1 MKETDIPIG
10 WKKVKLKEVLK
21 EVNVRNKDEKVKRVL
36 SVTNSRGFIN
46 QEEYFEGTVHSTNI
60 SNYKVVRKKQ
70 FAYNPSRVN
79 VGSIDILENY
89 KDGALS
95 PMYIVFE
102 VDANKLLPEYFK
114 YYFQTNKFYEN
125 VKNNTQGS
133 VRNSLS
139 FKALSDFNYLLPP
152 IKEQEAIVK
161 ILKNIKFII
170 DSYNKKISYINL
182 QKKYIENLFF
192 TRGLKDKCEN
202 NKIIGKVPKEW
213 KIKKLCEV
221 ADYVDYRGKTPKK
234 VDKGVRLITAK
245 NIKKGYIDY
254 EVSKEYIKKE
264 EFEVVMKRGKV
275 TIGDVLITTEA
286 PCGNVAQVDNENI
299 ALAQRVIKYTGKKN
313 VILNSFLKYYMLGD
327 NFQNRLNKL
336 STGGTAQGIKG
347 SILHKMQIAYPSI
360 EEQKEIVEILE
371 EFDYIIKKEEKQI
384 EYYTSLKYAL
394 MQQLLTGKVRV
405 KI

>member
-1 MKETDIPIG
+1 MNE
-10 WKKVKLKEVLK
+10 WKKVRLGDCIKEINEKTTENNQYEVLTSSK
-21 EVNVRNKDEKVKRVL
+21 
-36 SVTNSRGFIN
+36 SGIYS
-46 QEEYFEGTVHSTNI
+46 QEEYFDKQVASKDNTG
-60 SNYKVVRKKQ
+60 YKIIKKGQ
-70 FAYNPSRVN
+70 FTYRSMSDNGIFTINR
-79 VGSIDILENY
+79 LENKDIGIVSPAYPVFEAININAEYLRYFFQSEGFRKAIYNLSQGSTRTALKY
-89 KDGALS
+89 KDLS
-95 PMYIVFE
+95 NIE
-102 VDANKLLPEYFK
+102 I
-114 YYFQTNKFYEN
+114 
-125 VKNNTQGS
+125 
-133 VRNSLS
+133 
-139 FKALSDFNYLLPP
+139 LLPP
-152 IKEQEAIVK
+152 IEEQEAIVK

-170 DSYNKKISYINL
+170 DSHNKKISYINL

-202 NKIIGKVPKEW
+202 NKKIGKVPKEW

-254 EVSKEYIKKE
+254 EVSKEYIKDE
-264 EFEVVMKRGKV
+264 EFEDVMKRGKV
-275 TIGDVLITTEA
+275 AIGDVLITTEA
-286 PCGNVAQVDNENI
+286 PCGNVAQVDNEKI

-360 EEQKEIVEILE
+360 KEQRKIVEILE
-371 EFDYIIKKEEKQI
+371 QFDYIIKKDEKQI

-394 MQQLLTGKVRV
+394 MQKLLTGKVRV